1 MFDKNPTFFSEII
14 GTIGDINP
22 VDHSG
27 GIIGCVDGEYRL
39 DYLEVLEEENAWLG
53 YTINLDKVE
62 DVDTE
67 FGSCHVN
74 SVCSCC
80 DIEKQELQR
89 LFASDD
95 PQERAMAYWI
105 YSMCWGW
112 ERFDSSPLRFE
123 AEDEAM
129 LRERFSK

>member
-1 MFDKNPTFFSEII
+1 MSII

-27 GIIGCVDGEYRL
+27 GIIGCIDGEYRL

-53 YTINLDKVE
+53 YTIDLDKVG
-62 DVDTE
+62 DIVRE
-67 FGSCHVN
+67 FGAQN
-74 SVCSCC
+74 ILSVCSCC
-80 DIEKQELQR
+80 DITRKELQK

-95 PQERAMAYWI
+95 PQERAQAYWI

-112 ERFDSSPLRFE
+112 SRFDSSPIRFN

>member
-1 MFDKNPTFFSEII
+1 MTNII

-22 VDHSG
+22 VDYSG
-27 GIIGCVDGEYRL
+27 GIIGQVDGQYRL

-53 YTINLDKVE
+53 YCIDLEKVE
-62 DVDTE
+62 DIVTE
-67 FGSCHVN
+67 FGASN
-74 SVCSCC
+74 IKSVCSCC
-80 DIEKQELQR
+80 DITHPELQR
-89 LFASDD
+89 LFTSDD

-112 ERFDSSPLRFE
+112 GQFDPYPVRFE

-129 LRERFSK
+129 LRERFLKDS